1 MKVYAFMADGTE
13 EVECL
18 SVVDLLRR
26 AKLEVTTVS
35 INADTHIH
43 SAHGVE
49 IVCDT
54 TLAEIND
61 GEAELLF
68 LPGGAVGTQ
77 NFKASEKLCTLL
89 KAHAAAGKPLAAIC
103 AAPSVFGVLGLLQ
116 GKHATCYPGF
126 EGELEGASYTTEG
139 VVRDGQFFTARGL
152 GYALPLGFALIE
164 AFVGAEAAEAMKKA
178 VQYDF

>member
-1 MKVYAFMADGTE
+1 M
-13 EVECL
+13 
-18 SVVDLLRR
+18 
-26 AKLEVTTVS
+26 
-35 INADTHIH
+35 
-43 SAHGVE
+43 
-49 IVCDT
+49 
-54 TLAEIND
+54 
-61 GEAELLF
+61 F

-116 GKHATCYPGF
+116 GKNATCYPGF